1 MNQESRS
8 PNDEALT
15 RRDRRAEPRPK
26 RRWRPSWL
34 TWTIVTCGVLGLA
47 VLLYPT
53 ASAWVTQYNQSQ
65 ITGDYAAQAADA
77 DPDAAEQLK
86 LAKQYNDALTSGVA
100 LEANANVPSGTGT
113 SSDPSL
119 DYDKML
125 SVDKTGLMARL
136 MIPDIDVDLP
146 IYHGTSD
153 ATLLRGAGHL
163 EGSHLPIGG
172 EGTHAVITAHRG
184 LASARMFTDL
194 DKVSKGDTFT
204 IQVLG
209 EVLTY
214 QVIDTRV
221 VEPDDTDSL
230 RAVDGEDLVTLITC
244 TPLGINTHRILV
256 TGERITPT
264 PKADLERA
272 DSQPDVPHFPWW
284 LLILGGATIGLG
296 VYTWRAGFTD
306 AAVAEARRSASA
318 TRKGSESTE
327 SEINTD

>member
-1 MNQESRS
+1 MVTESLMAQ
-8 PNDEALT
+8 D
-15 RRDRRAEPRPK
+15 EPRHGGRVTRAKRLK

-34 TWTIVTCGVLGLA
+34 TWTIVSCGVLGLA

-53 ASAWVTQYNQSQ
+53 ASAWVTQYNQAQ
-65 ITGDYAAQAADA
+65 ITGDYAAKAENT

-86 LAKQYNDALTSGVA
+86 LAKKYNDALTSGVE

-119 DYDKML
+119 YYNKML
-125 SVDKTGLMARL
+125 AVDKTGLMARL
-136 MIPDIDVDLP
+136 MIPGIDVDLP

-153 ATLLRGAGHL
+153 ETLLRGAGHL

-172 EGTHAVITAHRG
+172 DGTHSVITAHRG

-194 DKVSKGDTFT
+194 DKVKKGDTFT

-214 QVIDTRV
+214 QVIETKV
-221 VEPDDTDSL
+221 VDPEDTDSL
-230 RAVDGEDLVTLITC
+230 RAVEGEDLVTLITC

-272 DSQPDVPHFPWW
+272 DKQPDVPRFPWW
-284 LLILGGATIGLG
+284 LLILGGSTIGLG
-296 VYTWRAGFTD
+296 VYAWRAGYTD
-306 AAVAEARRSASA
+306 AQLAESRRQRRLTSDNTEPASLEEEA
-318 TRKGSESTE
+318 
-327 SEINTD
+327 N